1 MLSSITSFFD
11 SFLKPGTQEAAQ
23 SSVDRLHLA
32 TAALL
37 VELANADQQMDDSEK
52 QVLLRILETKL
63 ELDKATLQNL
73 WELAHAEHREATSL
87 FQFTSL
93 VNASYGYKEKVQL
106 LHHMWEVAF
115 ADGRVDRYEE
125 HLIRKVAD
133 LLYLTHG
140 DFIRTKLA
148 ARPSAEPG

>member
-1 MLSSITSFFD
+1 MLVTISTFFD
-11 SFLKPGTQEAAQ
+11 SLLKPGKQESTR

-32 TAALL
+32 SAALL
-37 VELANADQQMDDSEK
+37 IEIANADTAMDESER

-63 ELDKATLQNL
+63 QLDKETLQQL
-73 WELAHAEHREATSL
+73 WELAHEEHKDATSL
-87 FQFTSL
+87 YQFTSL
-93 VNASYGYKEKVQL
+93 INAAYDHREKVQL
-106 LHHMWEVAF
+106 LHHMWEVAY
-115 ADGRVDRYEE
+115 ADGRIDRYEE

-148 ARPSAEPG
+148 ARPAQ

>member
-1 MLSSITSFFD
+1 MLSSITTFFD
-11 SFLKPGTQEAAQ
+11 TLLKPGKEETAQ
-23 SSVDRLHLA
+23 TSVDRLHLA

-37 VELANADQQMDDSEK
+37 MELANADQQMDDKEQ

-63 ELDKATLQNL
+63 QLDKATLQNL
-73 WELAHAEHREATSL
+73 WELAHAERQDATSL
-87 FQFTSL
+87 YQFTSL
-93 VNASYGYKEKVQL
+93 INSAYGHREKVQL

-115 ADGRVDRYEE
+115 ADGRIDRYEE

-148 ARPSAEPG
+148 ARPAT